1 MTTQLAPSPSSVR
14 SDDARPMKGRVLVVM
29 RWPVGGIRTHI
40 LYNAP
45 LAGERGYRFSFLGPD
60 DASFDTFAA
69 TFSGLPGV
77 EFVRVRARGRS
88 CPLWRAVRRELRTG
102 RYDLLHA
109 HGIIAAVHSVAGG
122 FGTRV
127 PQVATLHDV
136 FRPCHFVGWRGRV
149 KRWLLGRAL
158 RRLTAIVSVG
168 DDVQAN
174 LLEYFPALDGAATR
188 RVTIPNG
195 IDVRKYADGSPDGD
209 DLRQRLGLR
218 SETALLGF
226 LGRFME
232 QKGFLVL
239 LDTMEQLAAEPPSVP
254 FHLVAVGSGDYKREY
269 RKDLQRRGL
278 GEVVSLL
285 DFTPD
290 VRPILQQL
298 DLLVMPS
305 LWEASPLQPM
315 EAMAAG
321 VPVLGT
327 DCIGLREVLRDT
339 PSRVVPAGDPAA
351 LAAGLR
357 EALGS
362 PRTAE
367 AREYA
372 AEACRRFDNERSA
385 RRLVDLYDDLCL
397 KRA

>member
-239 LDTMEQLAAEPPSVP
+239 LDTLEQLAAEPPSVP